1 MLYVVIKSK
10 YLGAV
15 NDRPLL
21 PGINLCLVSHKNKFN
36 VIVIMTDKIAS

>member
-10 YLGAV
+10 YLGTV

-21 PGINLCLVSHKNKFN
+21 PGINLCLVCCENKLN
-36 VIVIMTDKIAS
+36 EIVFTTDKIAG